1 MDWNDVYFF
10 TVLVEAGTLTAAAER
25 LDVQHNTVSR
35 RIAQLE
41 RHLEVRLFDRIGKR
55 YLLTDDGG
63 RIYRQA
69 QELRKDMAALQRL
82 AREQPEI
89 RHTVSISA
97 PPLVIQ
103 QLVLPHLADFYR
115 RHQQIRLHLQSEAA
129 LADLHQRQADIALR
143 LVRPTQNDLAVRR
156 LLDFGYRIYG
166 HRDYLA
172 TRNRNTWQFVQITV
186 EAHFAR
192 WFSGFI
198 GASADIVFSSNDFTA
213 VKQALSARIGI
224 GILPDFAVSPDD
236 GLQEVPLSGGAPSVF
251 AAELYLV
258 MHDDVRRS
266 PSVRAAA
273 DFFGEAL
280 GRQAGKPA
288 IGEAY

>member
-1 MDWNDVYFF
+1 
-10 TVLVEAGTLTAAAER
+10 
-25 LDVQHNTVSR
+25 
-35 RIAQLE
+35 
-41 RHLEVRLFDRIGKR
+41 
-55 YLLTDDGG
+55 
-63 RIYRQA
+63 
-69 QELRKDMAALQRL
+69 MAALQRL
-82 AREQPEI
+82 AREQSEI

-156 LLDFGYRIYG
+156 LLDFSYRIYG

-172 TRNRNTWQFVQITV
+172 ARNRNTWQFVQIAV
-186 EAHFAR
+186 ETHFAR

-213 VKQALSARIGI
+213 VKQALADQIGI

-273 DFFGEAL
+273 DFFGEVL

>member
-1 MDWNDVYFF
+1 M
-10 TVLVEAGTLTAAAER
+10 
-25 LDVQHNTVSR
+25 
-35 RIAQLE
+35 
-41 RHLEVRLFDRIGKR
+41 
-55 YLLTDDGG
+55 
-63 RIYRQA
+63 
-69 QELRKDMAALQRL
+69 
-82 AREQPEI
+82 
-89 RHTVSISA
+89 
-97 PPLVIQ
+97 
-103 QLVLPHLADFYR
+103 
-115 RHQQIRLHLQSEAA
+115 
-129 LADLHQRQADIALR
+129 
-143 LVRPTQNDLAVRR
+143 VRPTQNDLAVRR

-172 TRNRNTWQFVQITV
+172 TRNRNTWQFVQIAV

-213 VKQALSARIGI
+213 VKQALADQIGI

-236 GLQEVPLSGGAPSVF
+236 GLQEVPLPGGAPSVF